1 MALKILREKMKTIQI
16 LKTVLFIIIIYL
28 PNSGISAEQTE
39 EHKNEAES
47 GVVELKENSDIL
59 FKVDTTVLQMSEI
72 AKTITSP
79 GEVVL
84 NQYRT
89 ALVSLRIDGQIIKR
103 LAKMGE
109 DVKAGAPLVV
119 ISSIQMSEAQ
129 QAYIVNVKEWRRV
142 KQLGKQVVSGK
153 RYIEARSKWQTSEAM
168 LMALGLDRKQLLKL
182 EKDQNPDG
190 IFRLNSPINGIVMS
204 DDFIEGEYAN
214 AGRKLFVVS
223 DESVIWVEASVTP
236 DQAALFSTGDFAEIF
251 HSGESHSGTISQI
264 SHIISESTRT
274 LKIRIEIDNSKDDLH
289 PGQFVTVKLR
299 QSTVQTKMAVP
310 ESALVRTA
318 DGDWGVFVEFKKY
331 HYRQIEVEIL
341 DQQQGLA
348 VVDGLSLGM
357 KVVVEG
363 AFYLSAELG
372 KAGFDPHGH

>member
-1 MALKILREKMKTIQI
+1 MKTIKI
-16 LKTVLFIIIIYL
+16 LKIVLFIIATYL
-28 PNSGISAEQTE
+28 PTSGFSAEQADDHE
-39 EHKNEAES
+39 DEAEA
-47 GVVELKENSDIL
+47 GVVELKENSDVL
-59 FKVDTTVLQMSEI
+59 FKVKTTVLQLSDI
-72 AKTITSP
+72 AKAITSP

-109 DVKAGAPLVV
+109 QVKSGQPLAV

-153 RYIEARSKWQTSEAM
+153 RFIQARSKWQSSEAR
-168 LMALGLDRKQLLKL
+168 LMALGLDTKQLLEL

-190 IFRLNSPINGIVMS
+190 IFHLNSPIDGIVMS

-214 AGRKLFVVS
+214 AGSQLFVVS
-223 DESVIWVEASVTP
+223 DESVIWVEASVSP
-236 DQAALFSTGDFAEIF
+236 EQAALFSAGDIAQVV
-251 HSGESHSGTISQI
+251 HSGESHNGVISQI
-264 SHIISESTRT
+264 SHIVSESTRT
-274 LKIRIEIDNSKDDLH
+274 LKIRIEIDNEKDDLH
-289 PGQFVTVKLR
+289 PGQFVTVNLR
-299 QSTVQTKMAVP
+299 QSTTEKKMAVP

-331 HYRQIEVEIL
+331 HYRQVEVEIL
-341 DQQQGLA
+341 EQQQDLA
-348 VVDGLSLGM
+348 VIEGLTLGM